1 MKRGKGFYITLITEQ
16 GLGGWLGSFKWRQLC
31 SRKAEGSICFRTSRK
46 VNVVGCNKH
55 EGKLRFKVEAGGML
69 FGAVEAHV
77 RILYFILNVMD
88 IERTLKAFEQ
98 GR

>member
-1 MKRGKGFYITLITEQ
+1 MDGGGHLSGDNYA
-16 GLGGWLGSFKWRQLC
+16 LGRQ
-31 SRKAEGSICFRTSRK
+31 RKALERRGSTCFWTSRK

-55 EGKLRFKVEAGGML
+55 GGKLGFKVEEGGML